1 MHCSADD
8 DDSVAAADDI
18 VARISSRMISFHG
31 DYVLN
36 LDERF
41 DEAGAVPGILVQVN
55 AVDARQW
62 TE

>member
-1 MHCSADD
+1 MINPSLVKKVHCSADD

-41 DEAGAVPGILVQVN
+41 DQALMMIS
-55 AVDARQW
+55 
-62 TE
+62 